1 LLWVVPG
8 LTKPGVECQQAVDL
22 MSIYPTVCELTGIP
36 IPKHAEGISIKP
48 LLKDPKAEWT
58 QPALSTMYRSN
69 HSLRTAD
76 WRYIHYA
83 DGSEELYNEKQDPRE
98 WTNVAT
104 KPEFANIKA
113 NLAKYL
119 PATNATSVEPTIT
132 PAKEKKQQRKKKN
145 AAAAA
150 TEAQ

>member
-1 LLWVVPG
+1 
-8 LTKPGVECQQAVDL
+8 

-58 QPALSTMYRSN
+58 QPALSTMYKGN

-98 WTNVAT
+98 WNNVAA
-104 KPEFANIKA
+104 KPEFADIKA

-119 PATNATSVEPTIT
+119 PATNATPVEPTIT
-132 PAKEKKQQRKKKN
+132 PAKEKKLQRKKKN
-145 AAAAA
+145 AAAAVG
-150 TEAQ
+150 EA